1 MQPGPRRGH
10 LAQLGL
16 LRSHLR
22 FVCAF
27 VLLSGAGAFAPAE
40 QSAQQTAFK
49 FPFPEKLSYRIEWR
63 FVTAGNVTV
72 QLSRTNTANWQ
83 LNMDVESAGLV
94 TRLYKVE
101 DKYKVV
107 TDQKFCGVSSDLDA
121 EEGKR
126 HKVTSLS
133 FDLPRNKVEY
143 DDRDVLKNTSDKRW
157 LDVPPCTHEIA
168 GALASLRLMDVPPG
182 KSATF
187 PITDGKKVVYGKIE
201 AQAREN
207 VNVDGKNYQAI
218 RYEAFLFDN
227 VLYKRKGRLFIWLT
241 DDAARVPVQLRFQ
254 LGFPVGTVTVE
265 LEKQQQ
271 LWPEGATLAQAVTS

>member
-1 MQPGPRRGH
+1 M
-10 LAQLGL
+10 
-16 LRSHLR
+16 
-22 FVCAF
+22 CAL
-27 VLLSGAGAFAPAE
+27 VLLAGAFAPAE
-40 QSAQQTAFK
+40 QPAQQTPFK
-49 FPFPEKLSYRIEWR
+49 FPFPEQLSYRIEWR

-72 QLSRTNTANWQ
+72 QLARANAANWQ
-83 LNMDVESAGLV
+83 LNMNVESAGLV

-107 TDQKFCGVSSDLDA
+107 TDQKFCGVKSDLDA

-126 HKVTSLS
+126 HRLTSLS
-133 FDLPRNKVEY
+133 FDLPGKKVEY
-143 DDRDVLKNTSDKRW
+143 DDHDLLKNTSDKRW
-157 LDVPPCTHEIA
+157 LDVPPCTREIA
-168 GALASLRLMDVPPG
+168 GALASLRLMDVSPG
-182 KSATF
+182 KSATL

-207 VNVDGKNYQAI
+207 VDIDGKNYQAI

-254 LGFPVGTVTVE
+254 LGFPIGTVTVE
-265 LEKQQQ
+265 LEKQQR
-271 LWPEGATLAQAVTS
+271 L